1 MYEAEVDPGEMPSG
15 PPGISCRIWTLQVDR
30 FDR

>member
-15 PPGISCRIWTLQVDR
+15 PPGISCRIWIRRGVDR
-30 FDR
+30 F